1 MNEQNGRARLPL
13 LLAVAGTLGVAAGA
27 LGFGLW
33 NEVNADDNGGSGA
46 QEYRVDRERAHEHLD
61 RALDVWEEWRR
72 QHGDGLPAMPGFGP
86 GMVPEGTPFD
96 LESLEGFGAM
106 MRGGPLLG
114 VSVDDAL
121 AVTAVTEG
129 SAAEDAGV
137 QVGDRIVK
145 VAGEPVADLAAVRAA
160 IAAVEPGATYDLTVE
175 RDGREQTLQAVRPA
189 TPAFD
194 LESLMPWLQ
203 EYLDQMPRS
212 GPMNPGGVPRQNGA
226 SPGGGASR
234 Y

>member
-1 MNEQNGRARLPL
+1 MTEQNGRARLPL

-33 NEVNADDNGGSGA
+33 NEANADDGGRGA

-61 RALDVWEEWRR
+61 RALDVWEEWRK
-72 QHGDGLPAMPGFGP
+72 QHGDGMPAMPGFAP
-86 GMVPEGTPFD
+86 GMMPEGVPFD
-96 LESLEGFGAM
+96 LEALEGLGAM

-114 VSVDDAL
+114 VSVNDAL
-121 AVTAVTEG
+121 VVTAVIEG

-137 QVGDRIVK
+137 QVGDRILE
-145 VAGEPVADLAAVRAA
+145 VAGAAVADLDAVRAA
-160 IAAVEPGATYDLTVE
+160 ISAVEPGATYDVTVE

-212 GPMNPGGVPRQNGA
+212 GPMNPDTPRQNGA
-226 SPGGGASR
+226 SPSGGASR

>member
-1 MNEQNGRARLPL
+1 MTEQNGRARLPL

-33 NEVNADDNGGSGA
+33 NEANADDNGSRGA
-46 QEYRVDRERAHEHLD
+46 QEYRVDRERAHENLD

-72 QHGDGLPAMPGFGP
+72 QHGEGVPAMPGFGP
-86 GMVPEGTPFD
+86 GMMPEGVPFD
-96 LESLEGFGAM
+96 LETLGAM
-106 MRGGPLLG
+106 MQGRPLLG

-121 AVTAVTEG
+121 VVTAVVEG
-129 SAAEDAGV
+129 SAAQDAGV

-145 VAGEPVADLAAVRAA
+145 VAGESVADLAAVRAA
-160 IAAVEPGATYDLTVE
+160 IAAVEPGETYDLTVQ
-175 RDGREQTLQAVRPA
+175 RDGREQTLQVVRPA

-194 LESLMPWLQ
+194 LEALMPCLQ
-203 EYLDQMPRS
+203 DYFDQMPRS
-212 GPMNPGGVPRQNGA
+212 GPMNPGTPRQNGA
-226 SPGGGASR
+226 GPSGGASS

>member
-13 LLAVAGTLGVAAGA
+13 LLAVAGSLGVAAGA

-33 NEVNADDNGGSGA
+33 NEANADDNGGSGA

-61 RALDVWEEWRR
+61 RALDVWEDWRR
-72 QHGDGLPAMPGFGP
+72 QHGDGLPAMPGFAP
-86 GMVPEGTPFD
+86 GMMPGGMPFD
-96 LESLEGFGAM
+96 LEALEGFGVM

-121 AVTAVTEG
+121 AVTAVAEG

-175 RDGREQTLQAVRPA
+175 RDGREQTLHAVRPA

-194 LESLMPWLQ
+194 LESLMPWLH
-203 EYLDQMPRS
+203 EHLDQMPRS
-212 GPMNPGGVPRQNGA
+212 GPMTPGTPRQNGA
-226 SPGGGASR
+226 GPSGGANS